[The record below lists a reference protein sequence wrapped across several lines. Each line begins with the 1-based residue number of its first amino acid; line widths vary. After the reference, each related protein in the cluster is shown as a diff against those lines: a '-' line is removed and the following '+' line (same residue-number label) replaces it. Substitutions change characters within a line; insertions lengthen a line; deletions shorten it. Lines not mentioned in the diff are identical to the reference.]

1 MVVIHASKLEPGWNG
16 VEGLEPAFEG
26 VLDQILRV
34 IGIVGQ
40 PHRLPVQCI
49 DGGHGELF
57 KSGALG
63 CHGLARSG

>member
-1 MVVIHASKLEPGWNG
+1 MSR
-16 VEGLEPAFEG
+16 GLEPAFEG